1 LRVYH
6 LARESGLSGRILLQ
20 MLHARGI
27 EVPSHMSVLEE
38 VHAAVLR
45 EAVAAQKAGGGL
57 IPGATLAPAATGAAG
72 LRRPG
77 VAPALGV
84 GDKRRRP
91 GEEEA
96 KPVKAGTSKKR
107 KGRDEKREELS
118 EELLE
123 DGIEEIIEVDPAAL
137 PGITA
142 PAALRPGTPTPP
154 PAPVEMPDAP
164 IIRSAPIPAPV
175 ERLSRLEQRR
185 APRTLVRQK
194 RRGRQE
200 PTLGGKIAVPCPISV
215 KELSQLISVRAQDII
230 RSLIQSGV
238 MANINSTLEEET
250 VQVLALEFG
259 RDVEIKK
266 PKPPV
271 EQVLE
276 GLDIEVQDEA
286 RLETRPP
293 VVAVLGHVDHGKTS
307 LLDAIRKT
315 DVAAHEAGG
324 ITQHIGAYQ
333 VHTEGGRLVTFLDTP
348 GHEAFTAMRARGANV
363 ADVVILVVA
372 ADDGVMPQTEEAISH
387 ARAAGVPIVVALNKI
402 DKPQA
407 NRDRV
412 LNQLSTLGLVWDK
425 WGGDTPVESVSATKG
440 EGVAHLVEMVA
451 LAADMQEIKADP
463 HRRAAGAVIEAS
475 KGQERGVLA
484 TLLVQ
489 QGTLRVGDIVL
500 AGTAYGRVRS
510 LHTEKGEEID
520 EAPPST
526 PVRVTGLSDVPE
538 AGASFYVLEDLSTAK
553 QISEDRSMRSR
564 ADDRVQRPTM
574 TLENVFHQLKDTGDN
589 EIRVVLKA
597 DMKGSVEA
605 LEKKLEELKTD
616 EVKVRLLHGAV
627 GAITESDVKLAVASR
642 AIVIGFHVL
651 AEAAAKDLAERERIQ
666 IRTYQI
672 IYEVVDD
679 LKKAMEGL
687 LEPERKEEVLGH
699 ATVKEIF
706 AISRVGTI
714 AGCAV
719 SDGVIKRAGL
729 YRLYRDGKQALTEQ
743 KLESLKR
750 FKDDVKEV
758 KGGFECGLK
767 LANYDDVKVGDVLE
781 CYEVV
786 EVKRTLK

>member
-6 LARESGLSGRILLQ
+6 LARETGLAGRILLQ

-27 EVPSHMSVLEE
+27 DVGSHMSVLEE
-38 VHAAVLR
+38 AHAAVLR
-45 EAVAAQKAGGGL
+45 EAIAAQKAGGPAL
-57 IPGATLAPAATGAAG
+57 LAPVPAAAG
-72 LRRPG
+72 AVGARRPAAAAAAGAVG
-77 VAPALGV
+77 VAER
-84 GDKRRRP
+84 RRRP
-91 GEEEA
+91 GEEDVR
-96 KPVKAGTSKKR
+96 PVKAGTSKKR

-123 DGIEEIIEVDPAAL
+123 DGLDEIVEVDPGAL
-137 PGITA
+137 PGV
-142 PAALRPGTPTPP
+142 
-154 PAPVEMPDAP
+154 APVVPARTP
-164 IIRSAPIPAPV
+164 VAPIPAAEVAPRSPTG
-175 ERLSRLEQRR
+175 ERLTRLEQRR

-200 PTLGGKIAVPCPISV
+200 PVLADRIAVQAPISV
-215 KELSQLISVRAQDII
+215 KDLSQVLSVRAQDII
-230 RSLIQSGV
+230 RSLMQGGM
-238 MANINSTLEEET
+238 MANINSSLDKDT
-250 VQVLALEFG
+250 VQVLALEFN
-259 RDVEIKK
+259 REIEIKD
-266 PKPPV
+266 PKPEA

-276 GLDIEVQDEA
+276 GLELDAEDEA
-286 RLETRPP
+286 RLEPRPP

-333 VHTEGGRLVTFLDTP
+333 VRTEGGRLVTFLDTP

-387 ARAAGVPIVVALNKI
+387 ARAAEVPIVVALNKI

-412 LNQLSTLGLVWDK
+412 LNQLATLGLNWDK
-425 WGGDTPVESVSATKG
+425 WGGDTPVEPVSAVKG
-440 EGVAHLVEMVA
+440 EGVPHLVEMVA
-451 LAADMQEIKADP
+451 LTADLQELKADP
-463 HRRAAGAVIEAS
+463 HRRAAGTVIEAS
-475 KGQERGVLA
+475 KSVDRGVLA
-484 TLLVQ
+484 TLLVRT
-489 QGTLRVGDIVL
+489 GTLRVGDIVL
-500 AGTAYGRVRS
+500 AGDAYGRVRGMF
-510 LHTEKGEEID
+510 TEKGEEID

-526 PVRVTGLSDVPE
+526 PVQVTGLADVPE
-538 AGASFYVLEDLSTAK
+538 AGATFYVLEDLSVAK
-553 QISEDRSMRSR
+553 QISEVRGARSR
-564 ADDRVQRPTM
+564 AENRTERPAV
-574 TLENVFHQLKDTGDN
+574 TLETVFNQLKGRDEEDH

-597 DMKGSVEA
+597 DVKGSVEA
-605 LEKKLEELKTD
+605 LEKKLGELKSE
-616 EVKVRLLHGAV
+616 EVSVRVLHGGV

-642 AIVIGFHVL
+642 AVVLGFHVL
-651 AEAAAKDLAERERIQ
+651 AENAAKELAEREGVQ

-687 LEPERKEEVLGH
+687 LEPEKKEEVLGH

-706 AISRVGTI
+706 SISRVGTI

-719 SDGVIKRAGL
+719 SDGVVKRAGL
-729 YRLYRDGKQALTEQ
+729 YRLFRDGKQVLTEQ
-743 KLESLKR
+743 RLDSLKR
-750 FKDDVKEV
+750 FKDDVREV
-758 KGGFECGLK
+758 KGGFECGIK
-767 LANYDDVKVGDVLE
+767 VAGYDDVKIGDVLE

-786 EVKRTLK
+786 EVKRTLKPS

>member
-1 LRVYH
+1 MRVYH
-6 LARESGLSGRILLQ
+6 LARETGLAGRLLLQ

-27 EVPSHMSVLEE
+27 EVPSHMAVLEDA
-38 VHAAVLR
+38 HAAVLR
-45 EAVAAQKAGGGL
+45 EAAAAQKAGGPSAL
-57 IPGATLAPAATGAAG
+57 VQAPAAGG
-72 LRRPG
+72 LARRPAAPGGAG
-77 VAPALGV
+77 VLA
-84 GDKRRRP
+84 DRKKRP

-96 KPVKAGTSKKR
+96 KPVKAGPSKKR

-123 DGIEEIIEVDPAAL
+123 EGFEEIIEVDPTAL
-137 PGITA
+137 PGLAAYKAPPPVEEPVAPVPRA
-142 PAALRPGTPTPP
+142 PAA
-154 PAPVEMPDAP
+154 
-164 IIRSAPIPAPV
+164 APV
-175 ERLSRLEQRR
+175 ERLTRLEQRR

-200 PTLGGKIAVPCPISV
+200 PTLAGRIPVVCPISV
-215 KELSQLISVRAQDII
+215 KELSQAISVRAQEII
-230 RSLIQSGV
+230 RSLIQNGV

-259 RDVEIKK
+259 RDIELKK

-271 EQVLE
+271 EQVLD
-276 GLDIEVQDEA
+276 GLEIEAQDESRA
-286 RLETRPP
+286 EPRPP

-333 VHTEGGRLVTFLDTP
+333 VRTEGGRLVTFLDTP

-363 ADVVILVVA
+363 ADVVVLVVA

-402 DKPQA
+402 DMPQA

-425 WGGDTPVESVSATKG
+425 WGGDTLVEPVSATKG
-440 EGVAHLVEMVA
+440 EGIPHLVEMVA
-451 LAADMQEIKADP
+451 LTADMQELRADP
-463 HRRAAGAVIEAS
+463 HRRAAGTVIEAS
-475 KGQERGVLA
+475 KGNERGVSA

-489 QGTLRVGDIVL
+489 AGTLRVGDIVL
-500 AGTAYGRVRS
+500 AGAAYGRVRS
-510 LHTEKGEEID
+510 LLTEKGEDVD
-520 EAPPST
+520 EAPPSM
-526 PVRVTGLSDVPE
+526 PVRVTGLTDVPE
-538 AGASFYVLEDLSTAK
+538 AGATFYVLEDLSTAK
-553 QISEDRSMRSR
+553 QI
-564 ADDRVQRPTM
+564 ADDRTVRARAEGRTERPTL
-574 TLENVFHQLKDTGDN
+574 TLENVFAQIKETGEN
-589 EIRVVLKA
+589 EVRVILKA

-605 LEKKLEELKTD
+605 LEKKLSELKTD
-616 EVKVRLLHGAV
+616 EVSVRVLHGAV

-642 AIVIGFHVL
+642 AVVIGFHVL
-651 AEAAAKDLAERERIQ
+651 AESLAKELAEREGIQ

-679 LKKAMEGL
+679 LTKAMEGL

-699 ATVKEIF
+699 ATVKEVF

-719 SDGVIKRAGL
+719 TDGLIRRAAL
-729 YRLYRDGKQALTEQ
+729 FRLYRDGKQALTDQ

-750 FKDDVKEV
+750 FKDDAREV

-767 LANYDDVKVGDVLE
+767 MAGYDDVKVGDVLE